1 MAAVVALTPRAGVP
15 LHRQLY
21 DAIRQAIVAGR
32 LRPGVRLP
40 STRALAEQL
49 NVSRNPA
56 MNAFEQLLA
65 EGYIVG
71 RAGSGTYVAD
81 HLPERATA
89 ARKRPIVSTPAT
101 PPAASRA
108 ARSVTLT
115 AILCPF
121 RRGPETAAP
130 PAAFRLGAPDSEHFP
145 FETWG
150 RLLTRRWNRSAHDLL
165 ADTGALGY
173 APLRHA
179 VCDYVST
186 ARGVQCT
193 PEQVLIV
200 AGTQQALS
208 LTAQVLLDPGQ
219 TAWMEDP
226 GYPGAHGALIAAGV
240 KVAPVPVDEEGFDVA
255 TALRHAPDARLAV
268 VTPAHQMPMG
278 VPLHPRRRVELL
290 DWARQADAWIFEDD
304 YDSEYRYTGRP
315 LPALQ
320 GEPGGADRVIYC
332 GTFSKVLSPALRLAY
347 VVVPPALV
355 EPFATAKAFAD
366 VHCPPL
372 EQAVLTD
379 FITQGHFARHVR
391 RTRVLYA
398 RRQALLLRHAA
409 RELAG
414 LLNVRPMDAGMH
426 VLGYLL
432 TGADDQEVSRRLRA
446 ANVNAMPLS
455 NLAIAAKLPPALIL
469 GYAGVPD
476 KEILAAVRRMRDVL
490 I

>member
-1 MAAVVALTPRAGVP
+1 MASVVALKPIAGSP

-21 DAIRQAIVAGR
+21 DAIRQAILAGR
-32 LRPGVRLP
+32 LRPGIRLP

-49 NVSRNPA
+49 NVSRNTA

-71 RAGSGTYVAD
+71 RAGSGTYVAEL
-81 HLPERATA
+81 LPERATA
-89 ARKRPIVSTPAT
+89 ARKRALTAAPAS
-101 PPAASRA
+101 PPVASRA

-115 AILCPF
+115 SILCPF
-121 RRGPETAAP
+121 RRGPEVSAA

-145 FETWG
+145 LETWG
-150 RLLTRRWNRSAHDLL
+150 RLLTRRWNRSGNDLL
-165 ADTGALGY
+165 THTAALGY
-173 APLRHA
+173 PPLRDA
-179 VCDYVST
+179 VCDYVTT

-200 AGTQQALS
+200 AGTQQGLS

-219 TAWMEDP
+219 AAWMEDP
-226 GYPGAHGALIAAGV
+226 GYPGAHGALIAAGA
-240 KVAPVPVDEEGFDVA
+240 KVVPVPVDDEGFDVA
-255 TALRHAPDARLAV
+255 TALRRAPAARLAV
-268 VTPAHQMPMG
+268 VTPAHQMPTG
-278 VPLHPRRRVELL
+278 VALHPRRRAELL
-290 DWARQADAWIFEDD
+290 DWARRADAWVFEDD

-398 RRQALLLRHAA
+398 RRQSLLLRHAA

-414 LLNVRPMDAGMH
+414 LLDVRPMDAGMH
-426 VLGYLL
+426 VIGYLPA
-432 TGADDQEVSRRLRA
+432 GADDQEVSRRLRA
-446 ANVNAMPLS
+446 ANVNTMPLS
-455 NLAIAAKLPPALIL
+455 NLAIEASLPPALIL

-476 KEILAAVRRMRDVL
+476 KEIVAAVRRMREVL